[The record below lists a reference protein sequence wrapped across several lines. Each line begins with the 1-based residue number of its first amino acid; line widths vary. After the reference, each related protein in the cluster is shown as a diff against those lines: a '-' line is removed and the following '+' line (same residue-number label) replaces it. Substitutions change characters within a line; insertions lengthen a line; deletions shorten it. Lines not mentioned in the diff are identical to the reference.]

1 MSEARTVP
9 TSASVDAFIAGV
21 EHDGRREDALALAEL
36 METWTGWKPR
46 MWGPSIIGFG
56 RYDYTYES
64 GHSGTSCVVGFSPR
78 KANMVVYVLPGYSG
92 FQDQLARLGKH
103 KTGASCL
110 YINKLADVDMGVL
123 EEIVQGGVDH
133 MRKTYKTWDA

>member
-78 KANMVVYVLPGYSG
+78 KANMVVYASHDYPG
-92 FQDQLARLGKH
+92 FEDLASRLGKV
-103 KTGASCL
+103 KVSKGCL
-110 YINKLADVDMGVL
+110 YLGRLAGVDQGVL
-123 EEIVQGGVDH
+123 EKMV
-133 MRKTYKTWDA
+133 RKGIAVLESRWPVAAS